1 MGANDK
7 SYRAAC
13 QISCRICAII
23 RLTRVQE
30 ESLKYILAH
39 MPFVLVLFL
48 VLALG
53 ATDLAAGVEVK
64 VLIALLAPI
73 LWLGLYALGTG
84 GR

>member
-1 MGANDK
+1 M
-7 SYRAAC
+7 
-13 QISCRICAII
+13 
-23 RLTRVQE
+23 
-30 ESLKYILAH
+30 KYIWAH

-64 VLIALLAPI
+64 VLTALLAPI

-84 GR
+84 GH